1 MKRNA
6 AIFLLMAL
14 LMAIAFSPCL
24 AWAEETGNTPPSRH
38 MTLPEAVQLALK
50 HNHDIRIA
58 GYTVEEKRQ
67 AKEVAKSSYFPSI
80 RNDSSFMHVTDTQL
94 VQINA
99 GSLGLADG
107 TAIPPVSRILNQGGR
122 SLTTSGTQITQPLT
136 TMLKI
141 KQANDVAQAE
151 VRASRAKAQL
161 TGNDVAL
168 AVHQVYYK
176 ILIAQAHRSA
186 TEAKIKASEDLQ
198 SERVEQVKFGSVLE
212 QDLIDS
218 RAQWLQT
225 KQELLTTDLQL
236 SDLKLRLN
244 DLIGLPLTT
253 ALDLDPAVAE
263 FQPTCL
269 REECVR
275 AATASHPEILAARA
289 EVEKAQAAVRLAKTD
304 IWVPDV
310 EAFAR
315 YSYQNNVPFLARN
328 FGTFG
333 IHFGFDV
340 FDSGR
345 KKASLRGREA
355 QLSQAKENLA
365 KLTDEVE
372 LAVET
377 AYNKLDR
384 TQQMLKVSEE
394 VVALRTESNRVM
406 QQKLL
411 QGAALNS
418 QATIATAQQY
428 DAKALLLQSQLDFLQ
443 AHDELLNAIG
453 RTPE

>member
-1 MKRNA
+1 MKRRA
-6 AIFLLMAL
+6 LFLMVA
-14 LMAIAFSPCL
+14 MAFSACMV
-24 AWAEETGNTPPSRH
+24 AAEEAGNTPPPRH
-38 MTLPEAVQLALK
+38 ITLPEAVQLALT

-58 GYTVEEKRQ
+58 GYTVEQKRH

-80 RNDSSFMHVTDTQL
+80 RNDSSFTHVTDTQL
-94 VQINA
+94 IQIKSGTLGIA
-99 GSLGLADG
+99 G
-107 TAIPPVSRILNQGGR
+107 TPIPPVDAIINQGGKNF
-122 SLTTSGTQITQPLT
+122 TTSGTQLTQPLT
-136 TMLKI
+136 TLLKI

-151 VRASRAKAQL
+151 AKVSREKARL

-168 AVHQVYYK
+168 AVHQVYYR

-186 TEAKIKASEDLQ
+186 TEARIKASEDLQ
-198 SERVEQVKFGSVLE
+198 SERVEQVKFGSTLE

-218 RAQWLQT
+218 RAQFLQA

-236 SDLKLRLN
+236 SDLNLKLN

-253 ALDLDPAVAE
+253 RLDLNSAIAE

-275 AATASHPEILAARA
+275 AATASHPEILAASA
-289 EVEKAQAAVRLAKTD
+289 EVEKAHAAARLAKTD

-315 YSYQNNVPFLARN
+315 YSYTNNVPFLARN

-333 IHFGFDV
+333 VHFGFDV

-345 KKASLRGREA
+345 KKASLREREA

-372 LAVET
+372 LSVET

-394 VVALRTESNRVM
+394 VLALRTESNRVR
-406 QQKLL
+406 QQELIR
-411 QGAALNS
+411 GAALNS
-418 QATIATAQQY
+418 QADNATAQEY
-428 DAKALLLQSQLDFLQ
+428 DAKALLLQSQLDYFE
-443 AHDELLNAIG
+443 AHDEIIHAIG
-453 RTPE
+453 GTAQ

>member
-1 MKRNA
+1 MKPKA
-6 AIFLLMAL
+6 AVIVLV
-14 LMAIAFSPCL
+14 AIAFSPCL
-24 AWAEETGNTPPSRH
+24 AQGEGTSNTPASRRV
-38 MTLPEAVQLALK
+38 TLQEAVQLALK
-50 HNHDIRIA
+50 HNHNIRIA
-58 GYTVEEKRQ
+58 GYAVEEKKQ
-67 AKEVAKSSYFPSI
+67 AKAVAKSSYFPSI
-80 RNDSSFMHVTDTQL
+80 RNDSTFMHVTDTQL
-94 VQINA
+94 VEINA

-107 TAIPPVSRILNQGGR
+107 TAIPPGNRILNQGGR

-136 TMLKI
+136 TLLKI

-151 VRASRAKAQL
+151 VRASREKAQL

-176 ILIAQAHRSA
+176 ILIAHAHRSA
-186 TEAKIKASEDLQ
+186 TEARIKASENLQ
-198 SERVEQVKFGSVLE
+198 SERVEQVKFGSTLE

-218 RAQWLQT
+218 RAQFLQA

-236 SDLKLRLN
+236 SDLNLKLN
-244 DLIGLPLTT
+244 DLIGLPLNT
-253 ALDLDPAVAE
+253 ALDLDPAVAD

-289 EVEKAQAAVRLAKTD
+289 EVEKAQAGARLAKTD
-304 IWVPDV
+304 MWVPDV

-315 YSYQNNVPFLARN
+315 YSYANNVPFLARN

-333 IHFGFDV
+333 IHFGYDV

-345 KKASLRGREA
+345 KKASLREREA
-355 QLSQAKENLA
+355 QLCQAKENLA

-372 LAVET
+372 LEVET

-394 VVALRTESNRVM
+394 VVALRSESNRVM
-406 QQKLL
+406 QQRLL
-411 QGAALNS
+411 QGAALDS
-418 QATIATAQQY
+418 QAANTTAQQY

-443 AHDELLNAIG
+443 ANDELLNEIG

>member
-6 AIFLLMAL
+6 ALFLLMAL
-14 LMAIAFSPCL
+14 LTATIFLPCL
-24 AWAEETGNTPPSRH
+24 AETEETGNARPSRH
-38 MTLPEAVQLALK
+38 MTLQEAVQLAMK
-50 HNHDIRIA
+50 RNHDIRIA
-58 GYTVEEKRQ
+58 GYTVEEKQ
-67 AKEVAKSSYFPSI
+67 HAKEAAKSSYFPSI
-80 RNDSSFMHVTDTQL
+80 RNDSSFMHVTDTEL
-94 VQINA
+94 IQIKA
-99 GSLGLADG
+99 GSLGVAGG
-107 TAIPPVSRILNQGGR
+107 TSIPSGNAIINQGGKNF
-122 SLTTSGTQITQPLT
+122 TTSGTQITQPLT
-136 TMLKI
+136 NLLKI
-141 KQANDVAQAE
+141 RRENDLAQAE
-151 VRASRAKAQL
+151 LIASRAKAQL
-161 TGNDVAL
+161 TGNDIAL
-168 AVHQVYYK
+168 VVHQVYYR

-186 TEAKIKASEDLQ
+186 TEARIKASEDLQ
-198 SERVEQVKFGSVLE
+198 GERVEQVKFGSTLE

-218 RAQWLQT
+218 RAQLLQA
-225 KQELLTTDLQL
+225 KQEILTTDLQL
-236 SDLKLRLN
+236 SDLKLKLN
-244 DLIGLPLTT
+244 DLTGLPLMTT
-253 ALDLDPAVAE
+253 LDLDPAVPE
-263 FQPTCL
+263 FQETCP
-269 REECVR
+269 REECVS
-275 AATASHPEILAARA
+275 AAMASHPEILAARA
-289 EVEKAQAAVRLAKTD
+289 EVQKAEATVRLAKTD

-315 YSYQNNVPFLARN
+315 YSYQENVPFLARN

-345 KKASLRGREA
+345 KRASLREREA
-355 QLSQAKENLA
+355 QRSQAKENLA

>member
-1 MKRNA
+1 MIRPNA
-6 AIFLLMAL
+6 TLFLLVAMTFFARNV
-14 LMAIAFSPCL
+14 AAQDI
-24 AWAEETGNTPPSRH
+24 GNTAPSRH
-38 MTLPEAVQLALK
+38 MTLDEAVQLALK
-50 HNHDIRIA
+50 HNHNISIA
-58 GYTVEEKRQ
+58 GYTVEEKEQ
-67 AKEVAKSSYFPSI
+67 AKAFAKSSYFPSI
-80 RNDSSFMHVTDTQL
+80 RNDSSLMHVTDTQL
-94 VQINA
+94 VQIDA
-99 GSLGLADG
+99 GSLGLVDG
-107 TAIPPVSRILNQGGR
+107 TAIPPVNRIINQGGR
-122 SLTTSGTQITQPLT
+122 SMVTSGTQITQPLT
-136 TMLKI
+136 TLLKI
-141 KQANDVAQAE
+141 KQANEVAQAE
-151 VRASRAKAQL
+151 VKASRAKEQL
-161 TGNDVAL
+161 TVNDVAL

-176 ILIAQAHRSA
+176 ILITQAHRNA
-186 TEAKIKASEDLQ
+186 NEARIKASEDLQ
-198 SERVEQVKFGSVLE
+198 SERVEQVKFGSTLE
-212 QDLIDS
+212 QELIDS
-218 RAQWLQT
+218 RAQFLQA
-225 KQELLTTDLQL
+225 KQELLATDLQL
-236 SDLKLRLN
+236 SDLNLKLN

-253 ALDLDPAVAE
+253 RLDLDSAIAE

-269 REECVR
+269 REECVK

-289 EVEKAQAAVRLAKTD
+289 EVEKAQAAARLAKTD
-304 IWVPDV
+304 IWLPDV

-345 KKASLRGREA
+345 KKASLREREA

-394 VVALRTESNRVM
+394 VVALRDESNRVM
-406 QQKLL
+406 RQKLL
-411 QGAALNS
+411 QGTALNS
-418 QATIATAQQY
+418 QAANTAAQQY

-443 AHDELLNAIG
+443 ANDELLNAIG
-453 RTPE
+453 RTP

>member
-6 AIFLLMAL
+6 AVILLMT
-14 LMAIAFSPCL
+14 IAFSPCL
-24 AWAEETGNTPPSRH
+24 AEGEGTGNTPAPRRV
-38 MTLPEAVQLALK
+38 TLQEAVQLALK
-50 HNHDIRIA
+50 HNHNIRIA
-58 GYTVEEKRQ
+58 GYAVEEKEQ
-67 AKEVAKSSYFPSI
+67 AKAVAKSSYFPSI

-94 VQINA
+94 VQIDA
-99 GSLGLADG
+99 GSLGLVDG
-107 TAIPPVSRILNQGGR
+107 AAIPPGNRILNQGGR

-136 TMLKI
+136 TLLKI

-151 VRASRAKAQL
+151 VRASREKAQL

-186 TEAKIKASEDLQ
+186 TEARIKASENLQ
-198 SERVEQVKFGSVLE
+198 SERVEQVKFGSTLE

-218 RAQWLQT
+218 RAQFLQA

-236 SDLKLRLN
+236 SDLNLKLN
-244 DLIGLPLTT
+244 DLIGLSLNT
-253 ALDLDPAVAE
+253 AFDLDPAVADV
-263 FQPTCL
+263 QPACL
-269 REECVR
+269 RAECVR

-289 EVEKAQAAVRLAKTD
+289 EVEKGQAAARLAKTD
-304 IWVPDV
+304 MWVPDV

-315 YSYQNNVPFLARN
+315 YSYANNVPFLARN

-345 KKASLRGREA
+345 KKASLRAREA

-372 LAVET
+372 LEVET

-394 VVALRTESNRVM
+394 VVALRSESNRVM
-406 QQKLL
+406 QQRLL
-411 QGAALNS
+411 QGAALDS
-418 QATIATAQQY
+418 QAANTTAQQY

-443 AHDELLNAIG
+443 ANDELLNAIG
-453 RTPE
+453 RTPK

>member
-1 MKRNA
+1 
-6 AIFLLMAL
+6 
-14 LMAIAFSPCL
+14 
-24 AWAEETGNTPPSRH
+24 
-38 MTLPEAVQLALK
+38 LALK
-50 HNHDIRIA
+50 RNHDIRIA

-67 AKEVAKSSYFPSI
+67 AKQVAKSSYFPSI
-80 RNDSSFMHVTDTQL
+80 RNDSSFMHVTDTEL
-94 VQINA
+94 IQIKS
-99 GSLGLADG
+99 GSLGIAG
-107 TAIPPVSRILNQGGR
+107 RTPIPPVDAIINQGGKNF
-122 SLTTSGTQITQPLT
+122 TTSGTQITQPLT
-136 TMLKI
+136 TLLKI

-151 VRASRAKAQL
+151 VRASREKAQL

-176 ILIAQAHRSA
+176 ILVAQAHRSA
-186 TEAKIKASEDLQ
+186 TEARIKASEDLQ
-198 SERVEQVKFGSVLE
+198 SERVEQVKFGSTLE

-218 RAQWLQT
+218 RAQLLQA
-225 KQELLTTDLQL
+225 KQEILTTDLQL
-236 SDLKLRLN
+236 SDLKLKLN
-244 DLIGLPLTT
+244 DLTGLPLTT
-253 ALDLDPAVAE
+253 TLDLDPAVPE
-263 FQPTCL
+263 FQETCP
-269 REECVR
+269 REECVS
-275 AATASHPEILAARA
+275 AAMASHPEIRAARA
-289 EVEKAQAAVRLAKTD
+289 EMQKAEAAVRLAKTD
-304 IWVPDV
+304 MWVPDV

-315 YSYQNNVPFLARN
+315 YSYQENVPFLARN

-345 KKASLRGREA
+345 KKASLREREA
-355 QLSQAKENLA
+355 QRSQAKENLA

-372 LAVET
+372 LGVET

-394 VVALRTESNRVM
+394 VVALRTESNRVT

>member
-1 MKRNA
+1 MKRTA
-6 AIFLLMAL
+6 ALFL
-14 LMAIAFSPCL
+14 LMAIALSSCL
-24 AWAEETGNTPPSRH
+24 AGAEETGNTLPSRH
-38 MTLPEAVQLALK
+38 MTLQEAVQLALK

-67 AKEVAKSSYFPSI
+67 AKLGVKSSYFPSI

-94 VQINA
+94 VEINA

-107 TAIPPVSRILNQGGR
+107 TPIPPVSSIINQGGR
-122 SLTTSGTQITQPLT
+122 NLTTSGTQITQPLT
-136 TMLKI
+136 TLLKI

-151 VRASRAKAQL
+151 VRASREKEQI

-168 AVHQVYYK
+168 AVHQVYYQ
-176 ILIAQAHRSA
+176 ILIAQAHHSA
-186 TEAKIKASEDLQ
+186 TEAKIKASEALQ
-198 SERVEQVKFGSVLE
+198 SERIEQVKFGSALE
-212 QDLIDS
+212 QESIDS
-218 RAQWLQT
+218 RAQFLQA
-225 KQELLTTDLQL
+225 KQEVLTTDLQL
-236 SDLKLRLN
+236 SDLKLKLN
-244 DLIGLPLTT
+244 DLIGLPLNT

-263 FQPTCL
+263 FQPACL
-269 REECVR
+269 REECVK

-289 EVEKAQAAVRLAKTD
+289 EVEKAQAAARLAKTD

-345 KKASLRGREA
+345 KKASLHEREV

-372 LAVET
+372 LTVET
-377 AYNKLDR
+377 AYNKLNR

-394 VVALRTESNRVM
+394 VVALRNESNRVM

-418 QATIATAQQY
+418 QAANVTAQQS

-443 AHDELLNAIG
+443 ANDELLNATG

>member
-1 MKRNA
+1 MKRRA
-6 AIFLLMAL
+6 LFLMVA
-14 LMAIAFSPCL
+14 MAFSACMV
-24 AWAEETGNTPPSRH
+24 AAEEAGNTPPPRH
-38 MTLPEAVQLALK
+38 ITLPEAVQLALT

-58 GYTVEEKRQ
+58 GYTVEQKRH

-80 RNDSSFMHVTDTQL
+80 RNDSSFMHVTDSQL
-94 VQINA
+94 IQIKS
-99 GSLGLADG
+99 GSLGIAGG
-107 TAIPPVSRILNQGGR
+107 TPIPPADAIISQGGKNF
-122 SLTTSGTQITQPLT
+122 TTSGAQITQPLT
-136 TMLKI
+136 TLLKI
-141 KQANDVAQAE
+141 KQANAVAQAE
-151 VRASRAKAQL
+151 VKVSREKAQL

-168 AVHQVYYK
+168 AVHQVYYS
-176 ILIAQAHRSA
+176 ILIDQAHRSA
-186 TEAKIKASEDLQ
+186 TEARIKASEDLQ
-198 SERVEQVKFGSVLE
+198 NERVQQVKFGSTLE
-212 QDLIDS
+212 QELIDS
-218 RAQWLQT
+218 RAQLLQA

-253 ALDLDPAVAE
+253 ALDLDPALTE

-269 REECVR
+269 RQECVR

-289 EVEKAQAAVRLAKTD
+289 EVEKVRAAARLAKTD

-315 YSYQNNVPFLARN
+315 YSYSNNVPFLARN

-340 FDSGR
+340 FDAGR
-345 KKASLRGREA
+345 KKALVHERQA
-355 QLSQAKENLA
+355 QRSQAKENLA

-394 VVALRTESNRVM
+394 VVALRTESNRIM
-406 QQKLL
+406 QQRVL

-418 QATIATAQQY
+418 QAANATAQEY
-428 DAKALLLQSQLDFLQ
+428 DA
-443 AHDELLNAIG
+443 
-453 RTPE
+453 T

>member
-6 AIFLLMAL
+6 ALFLV
-14 LMAIAFSPCL
+14 MAIALSPCL
-24 AWAEETGNTPPSRH
+24 AGAQETGNASPPRH
-38 MTLPEAVQLALK
+38 MTLQEAVQLALM

-58 GYTVEEKRQ
+58 HYMVDEKEQ
-67 AKEVAKSSYFPSI
+67 AKAVAKSSYFPSI

-94 VQINA
+94 VEINP

-107 TAIPPVSRILNQGGR
+107 TPIPPANRILNQGGR
-122 SLTTSGTQITQPLT
+122 NLTTSGTQITQPLT
-136 TMLKI
+136 SLLKI

-151 VRASRAKAQL
+151 VKVSREKAQL
-161 TGNDVAL
+161 AGNDVAL

-186 TEAKIKASEDLQ
+186 TEARIKASEDVQ
-198 SERVEQVKFGSVLE
+198 SERVEQVKFGSSLE
-212 QDLIDS
+212 QELIDS
-218 RAQWLQT
+218 RAQLLQT

-236 SDLKLRLN
+236 SDLKLNLN

-275 AATASHPEILAARA
+275 VATAAHPEILAARA
-289 EVEKAQAAVRLAKTD
+289 EMEKAQAGARLAKTD

-345 KKASLRGREA
+345 KKATLREREA
-355 QLSQAKENLA
+355 QVSQAKENLA
-365 KLTDEVE
+365 KLTDKVE
-372 LAVET
+372 LTVET

-394 VVALRTESNRVM
+394 VVALRSESNRVM

-418 QATIATAQQY
+418 QAANATAQQY

-443 AHDELLNAIG
+443 ANDELRNAIG

>member
-6 AIFLLMAL
+6 ALFLLTAQ
-14 LMAIAFSPCL
+14 LMAIALFPCL
-24 AWAEETGNTPPSRH
+24 AEAEEGDTPATRH
-38 MTLPEAVQLALK
+38 MTLQEAVQLAMK

-58 GYTVEEKRQ
+58 GYTVEERRQ
-67 AKEVAKSSYFPSI
+67 AKAVAKSSYFPSI
-80 RNDSSFMHVTDTQL
+80 RNDSSFLHVTDTEL
-94 VQINA
+94 IQIKA
-99 GSLGLADG
+99 GSLGVAGG
-107 TAIPPVSRILNQGGR
+107 TSIPPADAIINQGGKTF
-122 SLTTSGTQITQPLT
+122 TTSGTQITQPLT
-136 TMLKI
+136 TLLKI

-151 VRASRAKAQL
+151 LRASREKAQL

-186 TEAKIKASEDLQ
+186 TEARIKASEDLQ
-198 SERVEQVKFGSVLE
+198 SERVEQVKFGSTLE
-212 QDLIDS
+212 QDLIES
-218 RAQWLQT
+218 RAQSLQA
-225 KQELLTTDLQL
+225 KQEMLTTDLQL
-236 SDLKLRLN
+236 SDLNLKLN

-253 ALDLDPAVAE
+253 ALDLDPAAAE
-263 FQPTCL
+263 VQPTCL

-289 EVEKAQAAVRLAKTD
+289 EVEKAQASARLAKTD

-315 YSYQNNVPFLARN
+315 YSYSNNVPFLARN

-384 TQQMLKVSEE
+384 THQMLKVSEE
-394 VVALRTESNRVM
+394 VVALRDESSRVM
-406 QQKLL
+406 QQRLL

-418 QATIATAQQY
+418 QAANTTAQQY

-443 AHDELLNAIG
+443 ANDELLNAIG

>member
-6 AIFLLMAL
+6 SPFLLVAMAFF
-14 LMAIAFSPCL
+14 AYTAT
-24 AWAEETGNTPPSRH
+24 AEETGNSAPPRRIK
-38 MTLPEAVQLALK
+38 LQEAVQLALK

-58 GYTVEEKRQ
+58 GYTVEEKER
-67 AKEVAKSSYFPSI
+67 AKQVAKSSYFPSI
-80 RNDSSFMHVTDTQL
+80 RNDSSFMHVTDTEL
-94 VQINA
+94 IQIKS
-99 GSLGLADG
+99 GSLGIAG
-107 TAIPPVSRILNQGGR
+107 RTPIPPVDAIINQGGKNF
-122 SLTTSGTQITQPLT
+122 TTSGTQITQPLT
-136 TMLKI
+136 TLLKI

-151 VRASRAKAQL
+151 VRASREKAQL

-176 ILIAQAHRSA
+176 ILVAQAHRSA
-186 TEAKIKASEDLQ
+186 TEARIKASEDLQ
-198 SERVEQVKFGSVLE
+198 SERVEQVKFGSTLE

-218 RAQWLQT
+218 RAQLLQA
-225 KQELLTTDLQL
+225 KQEILTTDLQL
-236 SDLKLRLN
+236 SDLKLKLN
-244 DLIGLPLTT
+244 DLTGLPLTT
-253 ALDLDPAVAE
+253 TLDLDPAVPE
-263 FQPTCL
+263 FQETCP
-269 REECVR
+269 REECVS
-275 AATASHPEILAARA
+275 AAMASHPEIRAARA
-289 EVEKAQAAVRLAKTD
+289 EMRKAEAAVRLAKTD
-304 IWVPDV
+304 MWVPDV

-315 YSYQNNVPFLARN
+315 YSYQENVPFLARN

-345 KKASLRGREA
+345 KKASLREREA
-355 QLSQAKENLA
+355 QRSQAKENLA

-394 VVALRTESNRVM
+394 VVALRTESNRVT